1 MLAPH
6 RCYHLWCSFWSIAV
20 LGVVGHSTDF
30 LTRMASDTNL
40 MGEKGKL
47 VRSIMS
53 RWAVKKHRK
62 RNLLDEGLELW
73 IS

>member
-1 MLAPH
+1 M
-6 RCYHLWCSFWSIAV
+6 

-73 IS
+73 IK